1 MIERFRDW
9 QRARPTVADL
19 VATLTC
25 LALGLPIAL
34 TAAYQQHKSVS
45 LTVLVLVLS
54 CLPLLLRSRRPIPVA
69 AATVLAA
76 ELSYALTPSV
86 AATPLSVIF
95 ALYWV
100 AVTTDRVT
108 AWRVGFGSAAVLLV
122 SGLLFRPGLDRL
134 AENLGVLGWTG
145 AAVAVGDALRSRREL
160 IASYRDRAERAECTK
175 EDEAR
180 RRVTEERIRIARELH
195 DVVAHHITLVNAQ
208 AGVAHHLMRRDP
220 EHAYQAL
227 ERIRDTSR
235 AALDE
240 LRATVGL
247 LRGREEGEEPHEPT
261 PGLADLPALLDS
273 FRHAGLTVGLE
284 RTGPVEELPQLSE
297 LTAYRIVQEALT
309 NTHKHAGAGAALVRL
324 AAGPA
329 ALTVTVTDDGIG
341 GGRPGHGGLGHGG
354 GHGMIGMHER
364 ARAVGGT
371 LSAGP
376 RPGGGFRVH
385 AELPLRPKG

>member
-1 MIERFRDW
+1 MIERYRDW
-9 QRARPTVADL
+9 QRMRPALAD
-19 VATLTC
+19 VIATLIC
-25 LALGLPIAL
+25 LAIGVPIAL
-34 TAAYQQHKSVS
+34 TTAYQQHKRVSV
-45 LTVLVLVLS
+45 TMAVLLLS
-54 CLPLLLRSRRPIPVA
+54 CLPLLVRSRWPIPVA
-69 AATVLAA
+69 AATVLAC
-76 ELSYALTPSV
+76 ELSFALTPAV
-86 AATPLSVIF
+86 ASTPISVIF

-100 AVTTDRVT
+100 AVTTDRAT
-108 AWRVGFGSAAVLLV
+108 SWRTGCASAAVLLL
-122 SGLLFRPGLDRL
+122 SGLLFRPGVERL

-145 AAVAVGDALRSRREL
+145 AAIALGDALRSRREL
-160 IASYRDRAERAECTK
+160 LLSYRERAERAERTK
-175 EDEAR
+175 EAEAQK
-180 RRVTEERIRIARELH
+180 RVTEERIRIARELH

-247 LRGREEGEEPHEPT
+247 LRGRDDGEEPREPT

-284 RTGPVEELPQLSE
+284 RGGPDGELPQLTE
-297 LTAYRIVQEALT
+297 LTAYRIIQEALT

-324 AAGPA
+324 ETGAA
-329 ALTVTVTDDGIG
+329 ALTITVTDDGNGRG
-341 GGRPGHGGLGHGG
+341 GGPGT

-364 ARAVGGT
+364 ARSAGGT